1 MIPIVPPEVPRIAP
15 EGKEGTGGRAE
26 TDRVEDARIA
36 LRERVEV
43 VRQREDDVEVRNGQE
58 VGLARRQPPL
68 FRQRLTLRTVTI
80 AARIVRDAHGPAA
93 VTRLPM
99 PATRG
104 GATGG
109 DRPKCPLLNR
119 DQPMRASIR
128 LTMRAHNVGEFQPRD
143 AGDRRAGRHGAHGV
157 SPARAA

>member
-1 MIPIVPPEVPRIAP
+1 MEVLREGLPPRVKDRRDPDRAAEVPRIAP

-58 VGLARRQPPL
+58 VGRARREPPL
-68 FRQRLTLRTVTI
+68 CRQRLTLRTVTI

-99 PATRG
+99 PAVPG
-104 GATGG
+104 GTTHTG
-109 DRPKCPLLNR
+109 
-119 DQPMRASIR
+119 
-128 LTMRAHNVGEFQPRD
+128 
-143 AGDRRAGRHGAHGV
+143 
-157 SPARAA
+157 